1 MSIVLSVFRKH
12 LDNQTG
18 AAAFAILT
26 AGCEGPSRASE
37 LVGVATIYT
46 GEEEDT
52 VLIKLTIDGLTP
64 GSHGMHLHDGRG
76 PTCDDAGVHLQHE
89 GQVHGGPLNK
99 DSPNRHRG
107 SLGNVLA
114 DSRGVVRGEITANL
128 TVAECIG
135 RTLVVHE
142 NEDDLGLGGT
152 DVSRE
157 NGTSGKRLLGG
168 LVMCMA

>member
-1 MSIVLSVFRKH
+1 MSMVLSVFQRRIDGKE
-12 LDNQTG
+12 N

-26 AGCEGPSRASE
+26 AGCEAPSRASE

-52 VLIKLTIDGLTP
+52 VLIKLTIDGLQP
-64 GSHGMHLHDGRG
+64 GLHGFHLHDGRG
-76 PTCDDAGVHLQHE
+76 PTCDKAGAHYRRE
-89 GQVHGGPLNK
+89 GEVHGGPLNK
-99 DSPNRHRG
+99 DSPGRHRG
-107 SLGNVLA
+107 ALGNVVA

-135 RTLVVHE
+135 RTLIVHE
-142 NEDDLGLGGT
+142 EADDLGLGGT